1 MVNLIAVM
9 TLLQNWVFF
18 SEHSVLYFANKKSCK
33 SVSKK
38 ETKTVNI

>member
-18 SEHSVLYFANKKSCK
+18 SEHSVLYFANKKK
-33 SVSKK
+33 V
-38 ETKTVNI
+38 